1 MWENLPHVQ
10 KVPPARAHLQPP
22 YLIVKGP
29 RLLPQVFGGPKVF
42 QAFGLAQL
50 LQRDFHVE
58 VAEDILQEVDAGGPV
73 VWSWGGAHGLPRSLL
88 RAFGLVPCTV

>member
-1 MWENLPHVQ
+1 MCRKCPQ
-10 KVPPARAHLQPP
+10 PAPTPPPP

-42 QAFGLAQL
+42 QAFGLAQR

-58 VAEDILQEVDAGGPV
+58 IAEDVLQEVDAGGPV
-73 VWSWGGAHGLPRSLL
+73 VWSWGGAHGFPRSLL